1 MDDRAGHI
9 EDNVIRTAG
18 EPYQRIMLRARHD
31 ESFFALD
38 LFVETFYARRGVIW
52 KNIAPELRPKAD
64 DEVHS
69 SCGGPW
75 FTDSGDYRGEL
86 LASLRVQNVK
96 LQVRMRG
103 RSKSED
109 SSLRR
114 LHAALISGT
123 ILANST
129 ELDCV
134 ATAAVHR
141 ITNDKPASQRA
152 IRKSLRLDGVMIYP
166 MVIAAT
172 S

>member
-9 EDNVIRTAG
+9 EDNVISTAG
-18 EPYQRIMLRARHD
+18 QPYHRIMLRAWHH
-31 ESFFALD
+31 ESFCALD
-38 LFVETFYARRGVIW
+38 LFVKALDARRSVIGN
-52 KNIAPELRPKAD
+52 NIAPELRPKTD

-75 FTDSGDYRGEL
+75 FTDRGNCRREL
-86 LASLRVQNVK
+86 LAFLRLQNVK

-114 LHAALISGT
+114 IHAGIISGA
-123 ILANST
+123 ILANIT
-129 ELDCV
+129 ELDRV

-152 IRKSLRLDGVMIYP
+152 IRKL
-166 MVIAAT
+166 A
-172 S
+172 